1 MGIPINRINTSKL
14 TWAIGTLP
22 SIYTYMCVCVCVHM
36 HVCVCTCKWEAGEM
50 SLFIKALVKADDLC
64 LISSTHI
71 KAVLIVHICNPS
83 AGGGDR

>member
-1 MGIPINRINTSKL
+1 MDIPINRNKASKL

-22 SIYTYMCVCVCVHM
+22 SIYMYTCVCVHM
-36 HVCVCTCKWEAGEM
+36 HVCVCTYKWEAGEM
-50 SLFIKALVKADDLC
+50 SLFIKALVKADDLR

-71 KAVLIVHICNPS
+71 KAVLIMHICNPS